1 MAAGKLNSIVGRTAA
16 QQCRDDKAQT
26 DRALVMHVLRPKL
39 AVWGMVL
46 GTSSLLVS
54 PH

>member
-16 QQCRDDKAQT
+16 RQCRDDKAQT